1 LYAFRVWFIEDKCD
15 FWGSTTVINVILL
28 KKGIDKILDFYKSDR
43 MIAMWPKWWK
53 KKPKMR
59 KFNDTL
65 LFIVDGKIW
74 GIHLVGHPDKRKG
87 WSGEP
92 FY

>member
-43 MIAMWPKWWK
+43 MIAMW
-53 KKPKMR
+53 
-59 KFNDTL
+59 
-65 LFIVDGKIW
+65 
-74 GIHLVGHPDKRKG
+74 
-87 WSGEP
+87 
-92 FY
+92 